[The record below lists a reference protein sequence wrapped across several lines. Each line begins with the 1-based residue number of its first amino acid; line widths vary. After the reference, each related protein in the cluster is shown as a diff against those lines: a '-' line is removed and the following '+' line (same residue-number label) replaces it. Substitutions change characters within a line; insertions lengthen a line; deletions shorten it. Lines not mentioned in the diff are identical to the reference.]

1 MSNYA
6 YDAVSSQIVEMME
19 GGGVPWQKP
28 WIIEGMRG
36 QRNAISQRPYSGIN
50 ALVLSMRAASL
61 GVQSP
66 YWLTAKKGFE
76 MGLSLPKGSKSIKV
90 LGWFSGR
97 SKNEETGEIEE
108 NGLFAKAYSV
118 FNFDQFTIPNEVK
131 VPSHLLARAVVVGP
145 SFPLIEK
152 AEEIVLKSGAVVRHG
167 YDAAFYIP
175 MRDEIYLPSPGMFCG
190 VQEYYSTLF
199 HELVHWTGH
208 ETRLSRFKK
217 EEVRAFRSQ
226 EYSCEELTAELG
238 SAFICSRLGISSESS
253 LRNSAAYL
261 KGWLKYI
268 KDDSRGFVYACQ
280 RASKASDYVFEL
292 AMAESQYE
300 PVMAV

>member
-6 YDAVSSQIVEMME
+6 YEAVASQITEMMQQ
-19 GGGVPWQKP
+19 GDIPWCKP
-28 WIIEGMRG
+28 WILDGMKG

-97 SKNEETGEIEE
+97 SKNEETGEIEQ

-118 FNFDQFTIPNEVK
+118 FNFDQFEVPNGVK
-131 VPSHLLARAVVVGP
+131 VPAHLLARAVVVGP

-152 AEEIVLKSGAVVRHG
+152 AENLVAKSGAVVRHG

-175 MRDEIYLPSPGMFCG
+175 MRDEIYLPSPGAFLG

-199 HELVHWTGH
+199 HELIHWTGH

-238 SAFICSRLGISSESS
+238 AAFICSSLGISNESS

-280 RASKASDYVFEL
+280 RASKAADYIFDL
-292 AMAESQYE
+292 ASASVESE
-300 PVMAV
+300 TILAV